1 MREKDMKFII
11 NGQKPL
17 SGEIPVSGAKNH
29 ALKVFPA
36 CVLINGD
43 INISNVPEIEDIHR
57 IIEIMQDLGAKIE
70 KTADNQYKVNTGSI
84 SKTDL
89 SPALVPKLRSSI
101 MLAGPMLVKYGQ
113 VKMPHPGGC
122 VIGKRPIDIF
132 LAGYKKFGAEI
143 IENDDHYLIIGKN
156 LKGAEIFLSMVSVTN
171 TETFMT
177 MACLIPGKTV
187 IKNAAMEP
195 EIPALAEFLNS
206 CGAKITGAGTPTIEI
221 EGVNELIA
229 KDTTIIP
236 DRIDAGTFAIMGVLT
251 KSKIKITNCEPKHLE
266 SLFAM
271 FDKIGAQY
279 KIGENYVETMPAIE
293 LRATNLK
300 THEYPGFPTDL
311 QSPFTVLLTQSR
323 GMSMVHETIFEGRL
337 FFTDILNKMGANI
350 IMCDPYRVVIS
361 GPTPLYGAKVESPD
375 LRAGMALILAAMI
388 ANGTTEIG
396 NIYQIDRGYQKIDER
411 LKNIGVDIQRIDNSQ
426 FPIS

>member
-1 MREKDMKFII
+1 MIHEKDMKFII

-17 SGEIPVSGAKNH
+17 NGEISVSGAKNH

-36 CVLINGD
+36 CILINGD

-57 IIEIMQDLGAKIE
+57 IIEIMQDLGADIKKI
-70 KTADNQYKVNTGSI
+70 ADNQYKVNTGSI

-89 SPALVPKLRSSI
+89 NPELIPKLRASI

-132 LAGYKKFGAEI
+132 LSGYKKFGAEI
-143 IENDDHYLIIGKN
+143 IENDDHYLITGKN
-156 LKGAEIFLSMVSVTN
+156 LKGTEIFLPMISVTN

-177 MACLIPGKTV
+177 MATLIPGKTI

-195 EIPALAEFLNS
+195 EIPALAEFLNL

-221 EGVNELIA
+221 EGVNELNA
-229 KDTTIIP
+229 TDTAIIP
-236 DRIDAGTFAIMGVLT
+236 DRIEAGTFAIMGVLA

-266 SLFAM
+266 SLWAM
-271 FDKIGAQY
+271 FDKIEARY
-279 KIGENYVETMPAIE
+279 KLGKNYIETMPAIE
-293 LRATNLK
+293 LKATNLK

-311 QSPFTVLLTQSR
+311 QSPFTVLLTQTR

-337 FFTDILNKMGANI
+337 FYTDKLSKMGADI
-350 IMCDPYRVVIS
+350 IMCDPYRVVIN
-361 GPTPLYGAKVESPD
+361 GPTPLYGTKVESPD
-375 LRAGMALILAAMI
+375 LRAGMALILAAMV
-388 ANGTTEIG
+388 AQGTTEID

-411 LKNIGVDIQRIDNSQ
+411 LRNIGVDIQRINDA
-426 FPIS
+426 